1 MPRTKAKGLPP
12 AWDRLYAIGAP
23 QAGYITLAQ
32 AVAAGY
38 SSPLVEY
45 HVNSGRLERVGR
57 GIFRLVH
64 FPPTDNED
72 LVIRWLWSGQQG
84 TFSHETALSLHGLS
98 DALPSKMHMAVPQA
112 WRKRRL
118 RIPQGVMLHFAD
130 VAKEEVTWI
139 GPVPLTKPLRTVAD
153 VMAHGNPELAGQAVS
168 QAVKKGLFTRRELR
182 DAVARRKA
190 IGESHR

>member
-1 MPRTKAKGLPP
+1 MPP